1 MNIITSKQFFERLIA
16 CIVRK
21 LINDWRKPIP
31 TQFVIIKRSWLSV
44 QMVNQIKISC
54 HWSVTCR
61 NKSTNCNY
69 CTVLVTNANW
79 QKEHEVKTLAAVFKI
94 GIKTCIFIIMVW
106 RKEVEILPSF
116 TAGTNS
122 CNWPSITRLSSA
134 KKKFM
139 NYVDI
144 CLTPRSLL

>member
-1 MNIITSKQFFERLIA
+1 MI
-16 CIVRK
+16 
-21 LINDWRKPIP
+21 
-31 TQFVIIKRSWLSV
+31 
-44 QMVNQIKISC
+44 
-54 HWSVTCR
+54 
-61 NKSTNCNY
+61 
-69 CTVLVTNANW
+69 NANW

-134 KKKFM
+134 KKK
-139 NYVDI
+139 NYELRWHLFDATFVAI
-144 CLTPRSLL
+144 EEN